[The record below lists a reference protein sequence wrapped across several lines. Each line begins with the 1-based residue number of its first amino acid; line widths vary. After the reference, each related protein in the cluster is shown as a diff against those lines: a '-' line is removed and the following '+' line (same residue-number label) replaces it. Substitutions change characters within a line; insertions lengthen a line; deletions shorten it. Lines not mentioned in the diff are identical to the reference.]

1 MLVRNCLSSS
11 NVDAGATECID
22 RIRSDLSES
31 AFGFKVQALAG
42 HVLLRLGYQIVEINS
57 SGHPDIVAR
66 RDGKTFCFE
75 VEAEVSAPRLR
86 KLTDADF
93 APLMNA
99 SGVTGY
105 YALAIRVPKPRWVVL
120 PAAKLSRRV
129 RGSPKALLEALS
141 DKALSA
147 AWTYE
152 YVKLLCIACR
162 QIKLASFNALRER
175 ALAGRSV

>member
-1 MLVRNCLSSS
+1 MMLVRNCLSSS

-93 APLMNA
+93 ASLMNA

-105 YALAIRVPKPRWVVL
+105 YALAIRVPKPRWVVV

-129 RGSPKALLEALS
+129 RGSPKALLEAHQRQS
-141 DKALSA
+141 AVCGMDIRIRKVALYRVPTNQA
-147 AWTYE
+147 G
-152 YVKLLCIACR
+152 VVQRIAR
-162 QIKLASFNALRER
+162 KST
-175 ALAGRSV
+175 GRP